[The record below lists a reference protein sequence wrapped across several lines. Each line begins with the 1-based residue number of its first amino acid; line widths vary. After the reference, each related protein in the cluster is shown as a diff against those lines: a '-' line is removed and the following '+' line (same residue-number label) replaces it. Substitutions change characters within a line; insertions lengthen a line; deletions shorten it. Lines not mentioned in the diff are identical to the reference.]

1 MNLNCGAAFAA
12 DRENINLVKGVIY
25 MDYGAIP
32 NAQISAFK
40 RHLQS
45 EERVPATIRK
55 YLRDIRSFV
64 AWLGARPLG
73 KDAAA
78 GWKEYLRA
86 SQLCPETVNSKL
98 SALNKFFR
106 FLRRQECCVKY
117 LRIQRRLFRRR
128 EREMSRA
135 DYTRLLE
142 TAKDMGKTRLA
153 LLMET
158 ICATG
163 IRVSEVRYITVEAA
177 GAGRAEI
184 SLKGKIR
191 TILIPGKLCRKL
203 QK

>member
-1 MNLNCGAAFAA
+1 
-12 DRENINLVKGVIY
+12 

-142 TAKDMGKTRLA
+142 TAGERCGS
-153 LLMET
+153 EGV
-158 ICATG
+158 CAVTEG
-163 IRVSEVRYITVEAA
+163 LKKWAAQAVEALRTQA
-177 GAGRAEI
+177 GHTLRPLDEVFVRENFPLQAEEPVWEENSQAWELVNTYVLSAIRAG
-184 SLKGKIR
+184 LD
-191 TILIPGKLCRKL
+191 
-203 QK
+203 